1 VHAVADIHG
10 VVTGNTVDEDTSSLS
25 NGQNVD
31 FEQIGTLLLN
41 NVQPDQCVEIAPSQC
56 RPAELD
62 AVNVVTENVELSSSS
77 LLSIG
82 QSGKLVFWCLSH
94 CFCFRVFHLSEC
106 IVQISQFSN
115 QHFLILSDSLSC
127 VEAIKNRNLQNPL
140 IVEILERLHQKLNSN
155 RSITFVWVP
164 IHRHCR

>member
-56 RPAELD
+56 RPTD
-62 AVNVVTENVELSSSS
+62 IDVVNVVTENIELGSSS

-82 QSGKLVFWCLSH
+82 QSGKSVFYAFTIVFL
-94 CFCFRVFHLSEC
+94 CFSSF
-106 IVQISQFSN
+106 
-115 QHFLILSDSLSC
+115 
-127 VEAIKNRNLQNPL
+127 
-140 IVEILERLHQKLNSN
+140 
-155 RSITFVWVP
+155 
-164 IHRHCR
+164 

>member
-1 VHAVADIHG
+1 MADIHG
-10 VVTGNTVDEDTSSLS
+10 EVTGDTVDEDTSSLS

-82 QSGKLVFWCLSH
+82 QSGKFVFLCLHH
-94 CFCFRVFHLSEC
+94 CFLLFF
-106 IVQISQFSN
+106 I
-115 QHFLILSDSLSC
+115 ILSAWFT
-127 VEAIKNRNLQNPL
+127 V
-140 IVEILERLHQKLNSN
+140 IVVN
-155 RSITFVWVP
+155 RSKAKLEVDI
-164 IHRHCR
+164 